1 MPQNIQDVEIFATG
15 KHMGSEVIN
24 ITDNDLQEMVNSFN
38 ELQGVGGFQPVL
50 KLGHDDVQKFFGARK
65 GAPNLGFVE
74 KLRIEGSKILA
85 DFSNIPDALFD
96 LIKQR
101 RFNSVSIEMFPKTEF
116 NGKQFKN
123 VLTAVA
129 LLGAELPAVK
139 GLKDLAATLFT
150 EEIETGFLLP
160 GDKIELKEQDMPFSQ
175 EQVDTL
181 IDAAVAKAKDEA
193 KAEFTVKLDA
203 VTTERDDAIK
213 GKETAQESLRTFEA
227 DIDKHNATAMVDK
240 AIKEGKL
247 LPVQKDPA
255 LAFAM
260 NVSGTIKMGDKETS
274 ASKLFSDFID
284 SLPTKVDLSE
294 RGQGGTDEKFTSAA
308 DQIDALAKAKVAA
321 SPDGKMDYA
330 TARKI
335 VLDEDEDL
343 KARYINVED

>member
-1 MPQNIQDVEIFATG
+1 MPKNIQDVEIFATG
-15 KHMGSEVIN
+15 KHRGSEVVD
-24 ITDNDLQEMVNSFN
+24 ITENDLQEMVKSFN
-38 ELQGVGGFQPVL
+38 ELSGTGGFQPVL

-85 DFSNIPDALFD
+85 DFTNIPDALFD

-150 EEIETGFLLP
+150 EEAEKDFP
-160 GDKIELKEQDMPFSQ
+160 GEKIELKEQDMPFSQ

-181 IDAAVAKAKDEA
+181 VDAAVAKATKEA
-193 KAEFTVKLDA
+193 KAEFTVQLDA
-203 VTTERDDAIK
+203 VTVERDDALK
-213 GKETAQESLRTFEA
+213 ARDTAQESLRTFEA
-227 DIDKHNATAMVDK
+227 DIEKQSATAMVDK
-240 AIKEGKL
+240 AIEEGKL
-247 LPVQKDPA
+247 LPAQKDAA

-274 ASKLFSDFID
+274 ASKLFTDFID

-294 RGQGGTDEKFTSAA
+294 KGEGNANESNFVSAA
-308 DQIDALAKAKVAA
+308 DQVDALAKAKVSA
-321 SPDGKMDYA
+321 SSDGKMDYA
-330 TARKI
+330 TARQI
-335 VLDEDEDL
+335 VLSEDADL
-343 KARYINVED
+343 KARYTQVED

>member
-1 MPQNIQDVEIFATG
+1 MPKKLEGVEIFATG
-15 KHMGSEVIN
+15 KHRGSEVVD
-24 ITDNDLQEMVNSFN
+24 ITESDLQEMVNSFN
-38 ELQGVGGFQPVL
+38 ELQGVGGFQPIL

-74 KLRIEGSKILA
+74 KLRMEGSKILA
-85 DFSNIPDALFD
+85 DFTNIPDALFD

-150 EEIETGFLLP
+150 EEPEDVFQ

-181 IDAAVAKAKDEA
+181 VDAAVAKATKDA
-193 KAEFTVKLDA
+193 KAEFTVQLDA
-203 VTTERDDAIK
+203 VTVERDDAIK
-213 GKETAQESLRTFEA
+213 AKETAQESLRTFEA
-227 DIDKHNATAMVDK
+227 DIEKQTAVAMVDK
-240 AIKEGKL
+240 AIEEGKL
-247 LPVQKDPA
+247 LPAQKDAA
-255 LAFAM
+255 LAFAQ
-260 NVSGTIKMGDKETS
+260 NVSGTIKFGDKETS

-294 RGQGGTDEKFTSAA
+294 NGEGNTGEKFTSAA
-308 DQIDALAKAKVAA
+308 DQVDALAKAKVAA

-330 TARKI
+330 TARQI
-335 VLDEDEDL
+335 VLSEDADL
-343 KARYINVED
+343 KTRYIQVED